1 MRLDVAGDGLLEKL
15 GLMTGMVP
23 TPLIHTTFGV
33 GYSRSIV
40 AGTRLG
46 IFEALGDGEA
56 VPAEVAEQVNCHPE
70 GTRALMAALVGFG
83 LLERSGGRY
92 RNSKAVKKWLLEG
105 SEQSLKDAVLFLGY
119 CHELVWNLEDD
130 VRTGAIVRVH
140 DKQHP
145 PEFWDAYM
153 GALAAFAR
161 LLGKEVVKRVK
172 VGTPRR
178 MLDVG
183 GGHGV
188 YSAALCGRYEGLT
201 ADVLDLEPACV
212 AGRRIQEADG
222 TADRVRHVVGDF
234 RTADWGTGYDLVL
247 VFNVLHNATE
257 EESRSLIRKAHAALN
272 PGGRLVISDAKH
284 LGEDGKLD
292 ASAGWNELFFFL
304 ISGAQAWPEAT
315 LRGWMTEAGF
325 SDLKRTE
332 FLMAPQIALA
342 GTA

>member
-15 GLMTGMVP
+15 GIAVGLVP

-33 GYSRSIV
+33 GYARSIV

-46 IFEALGDGEA
+46 VFEALGAEEA
-56 VPAEVAEQVNCHPE
+56 SAEEVAERIGCHPG

-83 LLERSGGRY
+83 LLERKKGRY
-92 RNSKAVKKWLLEG
+92 RNGRAARKWLLAD
-105 SEQSLKDAVLFLGY
+105 STQSLKDAVLFLGY
-119 CHELVWNLEDD
+119 CHDLVRDLESD
-130 VRTGAIVRVH
+130 VRTGAIVRLH

-145 PEFWDAYM
+145 QEFWDAYM

-161 LLGKEVVKRVK
+161 LLSKELVRRVSVGKPKRL
-172 VGTPRR
+172 
-178 MLDVG
+178 LDVG
-183 GGHGV
+183 GGHGI
-188 YSAALCGRYEGLT
+188 YAAALCAKHDGLT

-247 VFNVLHNATE
+247 VFNVLHNATADE
-257 EESRSLIRKAHAALN
+257 ARALIHKAKAALN

-284 LGEDGKLD
+284 LGEDGELD
-292 ASAGWNELFFFL
+292 ASAGWNELFFFV
-304 ISGAQAWPEAT
+304 ISGAQAWPEST
-315 LRGWMTEAGF
+315 LRGWLTEAGF
-325 SDLKRTE
+325 EDLQRTE
-332 FLMAPQIALA
+332 FLMAPQIALSA
-342 GTA
+342 SA